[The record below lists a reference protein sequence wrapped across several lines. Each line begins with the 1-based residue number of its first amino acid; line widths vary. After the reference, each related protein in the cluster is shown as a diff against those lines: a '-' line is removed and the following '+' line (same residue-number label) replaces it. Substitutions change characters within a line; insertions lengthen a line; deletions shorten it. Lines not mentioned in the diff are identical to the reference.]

1 MRYLANKS
9 GMPYLETSFQ
19 LIVVCH
25 KDILQLGGFQ
35 TDRVS
40 GVSSSI
46 DVRFILK
53 PLNLPLKVEI
63 AISDLI
69 DITFMLF
76 LEIDVKSLFSL

>member
-9 GMPYLETSFQ
+9 GIPYLETSFQ
-19 LIVVCH
+19 LIVVCR

-35 TDRVS
+35 TDCVS

-53 PLNLPLKVEI
+53 QLNLPLKVEI

-69 DITFMLF
+69 DVTFMLF